1 MAVDEA
7 QYRDIATP
15 EDIDWLLSTLVPGT
29 KHMAV
34 FNNMGPGIAVPD
46 MVANL
51 RGDESDKA
59 RITEWLSI
67 PNVRLFAQL
76 DVRTLYISPGD
87 IVFMRTKLP
96 IQLKQQEVKI
106 QQLEEYRI
114 RYEEG
119 AKTARQVADDLRAK
133 MEENQRGPS
142 VNDIRDQLLSWPQ
155 VFDFKVGPCWD
166 SMSRTVIPANT
177 MVVSF
182 IPVLYDGDD
191 MPNVGAATPEQGGGH
206 RWAPTNPIR
215 LILNEAGALTAFTG
229 TAATLHP
236 HILGDRVCQGNLTRL
251 LSVMLRENNV
261 TGAADC
267 LRQYSISHHEQDWM
281 DRTFAGRSWA
291 WWNKHVVQGE
301 EAWRLGS
308 WDGKSVSVATDN
320 TPIVNIEEFLGGPLE
335 DIIHVGTA
343 KKYVTPTMIKN
354 YLVHKTGLQPVKGYC
369 RMSGHSLLACECH
382 THWCSSS
389 MKADFLCTATPI
401 DNFVPVP
408 REYTSVNGSKVRYI
422 TEEEASRDYIC
433 EFLRPNGNYC
443 AKLAQMSR
451 LAGTAPRWMCEA
463 HLPEDVKTAIKERV
477 KSLSELAM
485 RGGVNVGGML
495 RHFHDHGHPD
505 RRGDQPYLHS
515 HNHEHP
521 KEHTADTQINV
532 HEANH
537 TAFRGAHTGT
547 STIRHRRYMN

>member
-1 MAVDEA
+1 MTVDEA

-34 FNNMGPGIAVPD
+34 FNNMGPGTALPD

-59 RITEWLSI
+59 RVTEWLSI

-76 DVRTLYISPGD
+76 DVRTLYISPDD

-96 IQLKQQEVKI
+96 AQLKQQEVKVK
-106 QQLEEYRI
+106 QLDEYRI
-114 RYEEG
+114 RYEED
-119 AKTARQVADDLRAK
+119 AKTARIVADELRAK
-133 MEENQRGPS
+133 MAENQRGPA

-191 MPNVGAATPEQGGGH
+191 IPNIGLATTKQGGGH
-206 RWAPTNPIR
+206 RWAPTTPIR
-215 LILNEAGALTAFTG
+215 LILNEAGALTGFTG
-229 TAATLHP
+229 NAATFHP

-267 LRQYSISHHEQDWM
+267 LRQYSVSHHLQDWM
-281 DRTFAGRSWA
+281 DRTFAAKSWN
-291 WWNKHVVQGE
+291 WWNKHVIHGE
-301 EAWRLGS
+301 ETWRLGS
-308 WDGKSVSVATDN
+308 WDGKTVSVAGDN

-335 DIIHVGTA
+335 DIFHVA
-343 KKYVTPTMIKN
+343 SVKKYVTPTMIQAYIAQKPT
-354 YLVHKTGLQPVKGYC
+354 VATTGKGYC
-369 RMSGHSLLACECH
+369 RMSGHPLLDCACH
-382 THWCSSS
+382 NAWCSAS
-389 MKADFLCTATPI
+389 MTADFLCTTDPI
-401 DNFVPVP
+401 DNFIPVP
-408 REYTSVNGSKVRYI
+408 REYASADGSRVRYLSQ
-422 TEEEASRDYIC
+422 EEYNQNVAC
-433 EFLRPNGNYC
+433 EYSRPNGTYC
-443 AKLAQMSR
+443 GVTAEMRR
-451 LAGTAPRWMCEA
+451 LTGRGITWMCAA
-463 HLPEDVKTAIKERV
+463 HVPAEIKATITERV
-477 KSLSELAM
+477 KTLSEMAN
-485 RGGVNVGGML
+485 RFGTGITGTVRHHHEHDHPTGYGGV
-495 RHFHDHGHPD
+495 
-505 RRGDQPYLHS
+505 YKHS
-515 HNHEHP
+515 HHHEHP
-521 KEHTADTQINV
+521 KEHVASELIQV
-532 HEANH
+532 HDRNH

-547 STIRHRRYMN
+547 SILRHRRYMN